1 MPSANSE
8 FQWFALLVKSQ
19 HERSVATALHG
30 KGYEQFL
37 PLYSVNRRWS
47 DRIKQLALPLFP
59 GYVFCRFDINK
70 RLGVLVTPGVLHV
83 VGAGKVPL
91 PVNDGEIE
99 AIRSIV
105 QSGLQAEPWPFL
117 RLGQRVRI
125 ERGSLEGVEGILLA
139 VKKPYRLIVSVTLL
153 QRSVAVELDQDWATP
168 VAPLSRPAAYSPQS
182 TQRGALI

>member
-1 MPSANSE
+1 MLAANPE

-19 HERSVATALHG
+19 HEKSVASALHG
-30 KGYEQFL
+30 KGYEQLL
-37 PLYSVNRRWS
+37 PFYSVSRRWS

-59 GYVFCRFDINK
+59 GYVFCRFDVNY
-70 RLGVLVTPGVLHV
+70 RLPILVTPGVLHV
-83 VGAGKVPL
+83 VGVGKMPL
-91 PVNDGEIE
+91 PVNDSEIE

-105 QSGLQAEPWPFL
+105 KSGLQAEPWPFL
-117 RLGQRVRI
+117 RVGQRVRI

-168 VAPLSRPAAYSPQS
+168 LVPSSRPTAYSPQS
-182 TQRGALI
+182 RLSAER

>member
-1 MPSANSE
+1 MMPSANSE

-37 PLYSVNRRWS
+37 PLYSVNRRS
-47 DRIKQLALPLFP
+47 GPTGSKQLALPLFP

-70 RLGVLVTPGVLHV
+70 RLGILVTPGVLHV

-91 PVNDGEIE
+91 PVNDGGTE

-105 QSGLQAEPWPFL
+105 QSGSS
-117 RLGQRVRI
+117 RRSLG
-125 ERGSLEGVEGILLA
+125 LF
-139 VKKPYRLIVSVTLL
+139 
-153 QRSVAVELDQDWATP
+153 
-168 VAPLSRPAAYSPQS
+168 
-182 TQRGALI
+182 

>member
-1 MPSANSE
+1 MFPDGPE

-19 HERSVATALHG
+19 HEKSVASALHG

-37 PLYSVNRRWS
+37 PLYNVSRRWS

-59 GYVFCRFDINK
+59 GYVFCRFDMNK
-70 RLGVLVTPGVLHV
+70 RLGILITPGVLQV
-83 VGAGKVPL
+83 VGAGKVPI
-91 PVNDGEIE
+91 PVNDSEIE

-117 RLGQRVRI
+117 RVGQRVRI
-125 ERGSLEGVEGILLA
+125 ERGSLEGVEGILVA
-139 VKKPYRLIVSVTLL
+139 IKKTHRLIVSVTLL

-168 VAPLSRPAAYSPQS
+168 LAPSSRPPARSPES
-182 TQRGALI
+182 RLSAER